1 MTMAEVRLKQLL
13 TLQEDNVAEVEDEA
27 EMTVM
32 TGIQSRFRSKT
43 IRFDVIY

>member
-1 MTMAEVRLKQLL
+1 MAEVLLKQLL
-13 TLQEDNVAEVEDEA
+13 TLQEDNEVEVEDEA

-43 IRFDVIY
+43 IECNLIY